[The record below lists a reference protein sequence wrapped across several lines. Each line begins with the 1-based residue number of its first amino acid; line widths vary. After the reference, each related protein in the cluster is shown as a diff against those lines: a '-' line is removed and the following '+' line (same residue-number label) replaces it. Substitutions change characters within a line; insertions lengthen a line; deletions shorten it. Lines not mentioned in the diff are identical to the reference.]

1 MYLGTNFMPPVI
13 HPTKQI
19 VNHTFST
26 TVVPHIHPVHTTT
39 VNHHLYQHKHYC
51 PQTASCAEEVCNQ
64 QINCCNP
71 CAPAA
76 MPAAM
81 PAANALPNAMPGM
94 GGPGF
99 GPGGPG
105 FGPGGPGFGPG
116 GPGFGPGGP
125 GFGPGGPGFGPG
137 GPGFG
142 PGGPGFAPGPFMGPR
157 R

>member
-1 MYLGTNFMPPVI
+1 MPPVI
-13 HPTKQI
+13 HPTQQI

-39 VNHHLYQHKHYC
+39 VNHHLFQHKHFC

-71 CAPAA
+71 CAAP
-76 MPAAM
+76 MPATL
-81 PAANALPNAMPGM
+81 PAANALPNALPGGPGFGPGM

-99 GPGGPG
+99 GPGM
-105 FGPGGPGFGPG
+105 GGPGFGPG
-116 GPGFGPGGP
+116 MGGP
-125 GFGPGGPGFGPG
+125 GFGPGMG
-137 GPGFG
+137 G

>member
-13 HPTKQI
+13 HPTQQI

-71 CAPAA
+71 CAPSAV
-76 MPAAM
+76 PVPL

-137 GPGFG
+137 GPGF
-142 PGGPGFAPGPFMGPR
+142 APGPFMGPR

>member
-13 HPTKQI
+13 HPTQQI

-39 VNHHLYQHKHYC
+39 VNHHMYQHKHYC
-51 PQTASCAEEVCNQ
+51 PQTASCAEEVCSQ

-71 CAPAA
+71 CAPIAP
-76 MPAAM
+76 MPATL

-99 GPGGPG
+99 APGGPG
-105 FGPGGPGFGPG
+105 FGPGGPGFA
-116 GPGFGPGGP
+116 
-125 GFGPGGPGFGPG
+125 PG

>member
-13 HPTKQI
+13 HPTQQI

-39 VNHHLYQHKHYC
+39 VNHHLFQHKHFC

-71 CAPAA
+71 CAAP
-76 MPAAM
+76 MPATL
-81 PAANALPNAMPGM
+81 PAANALPNALPGGPGFGPGM

-99 GPGGPG
+99 GPGM
-105 FGPGGPGFGPG
+105 GGPGFGPG
-116 GPGFGPGGP
+116 MGGP
-125 GFGPGGPGFGPG
+125 GFGPGMG
-137 GPGFG
+137 G

>member
-39 VNHHLYQHKHYC
+39 VNHHMYQHKHYC
-51 PQTASCAEEVCNQ
+51 PQTASCAEECCNQ
-64 QINCCNP
+64 HIDCCNP
-71 CAPAA
+71 CAPIAPL
-76 MPAAM
+76 PATL
-81 PAANALPNAMPGM
+81 PAANALPNVLPGGPGFGPGMGGPGFGPGM

-105 FGPGGPGFGPG
+105 FGPGMGGPG
-116 GPGFGPGGP
+116 GPGFGPGMG
-125 GFGPGGPGFGPG
+125 
-137 GPGFG
+137 G

>member
-1 MYLGTNFMPPVI
+1 MYLGTNITPPVI
-13 HPTKQI
+13 HPTQQF

-39 VNHHLYQHKHYC
+39 VNHHLFQHKHYC

-71 CAPAA
+71 CAPIAPL
-76 MPAAM
+76 PATL
-81 PAANALPNAMPGM
+81 PAANALPNAM
-94 GGPGF
+94 
-99 GPGGPG
+99 PGGPG

-116 GPGFGPGGP
+116 MVGPGGP
-125 GFGPGGPGFGPG
+125 GFGPGMVGPGGPGFGPG
-137 GPGFG
+137 MGG

>member
-1 MYLGTNFMPPVI
+1 MYLGTNFTPPVI
-13 HPTKQI
+13 HPTQQI

-39 VNHHLYQHKHYC
+39 VNHHLFQHKHFC

-71 CAPAA
+71 CAAP
-76 MPAAM
+76 MPATL
-81 PAANALPNAMPGM
+81 PAANALP

-99 GPGGPG
+99 GPGVGPGGPG
-105 FGPGGPGFGPG
+105 FGPGMG
-116 GPGFGPGGP
+116 
-125 GFGPGGPGFGPG
+125 
-137 GPGFG
+137 G

>member
-13 HPTKQI
+13 HPTQQI
-19 VNHTFST
+19 VNQTFST

-71 CAPAA
+71 CAPIAP
-76 MPAAM
+76 MPATLPAAL
-81 PAANALPNAMPGM
+81 PAANALPNVMPGM

-105 FGPGGPGFGPG
+105 FGPGGPGMMGPG
-116 GPGFGPGGP
+116 GPGMM
-125 GFGPGGPGFGPG
+125 
-137 GPGFG
+137 G